1 MANTVANAYIETFE
15 SNVRHLAQQQ
25 MTKLRSTVQ
34 EKNEKSKSHNWERL
48 GTIEAATKSGRLVAT
63 PVQDT
68 PWSRRV
74 SLVSTKHAGD
84 STEQEDPSQM
94 LADPNSNLT
103 RALGMAMNRAV
114 DDVIIAAATGTATT
128 EGGGSATFPAG
139 QKIGT
144 GVAPISFDLITQ
156 VQKKF
161 MDNDIDP
168 SVPKVAVVSPA
179 QVQTLMKL
187 TENTSKDYVKT
198 GLDQLS
204 STGIVPNWMG
214 FTWIVSTRLLH
225 PAGGETSCLFYTKD
239 AIGLHVANDIKA
251 KVAEDPSVSF
261 AWRIYTYMTMG
272 AVRVEDEQIVHLHVL
287 D

>member
-1 MANTVANAYIETFE
+1 MANTVSNAYIETFE

-48 GTIEAATKSGRLVAT
+48 GTIEAADKSGRLVAT

-74 SLVSTKHAGD
+74 SLVGTKHAGD

-144 GVAPISFDLITQ
+144 GAAPISFDYITQ
-156 VQKKF
+156 VQKLF

-204 STGIVPNWMG
+204 STG
-214 FTWIVSTRLLH
+214 
-225 PAGGETSCLFYTKD
+225 
-239 AIGLHVANDIKA
+239 
-251 KVAEDPSVSF
+251 
-261 AWRIYTYMTMG
+261 
-272 AVRVEDEQIVHLHVL
+272 
-287 D
+287 